1 MSTLKITGMT
11 CDSCAVHVKDA
22 LEKVP
27 GVQSA
32 DVSYAKGSAKLA
44 IEVGT
49 SPDALTAAV
58 AGLGYRATLADAPS
72 VSTPGGLLDKMRDL
86 LGRNDKTG
94 SSGAL
99 HIAVIGSGG
108 AAMAAALKAVEQGA
122 RVTLIERGTI
132 GGTCV
137 NVGCVP
143 SKIMIRAAHI
153 AHLRRESP
161 FDGGIAATTP
171 TIQRTALL
179 AQQQAR
185 VDELRHAKYEGI
197 LEGNPAITV
206 LHGSARFKDNRNL
219 IVQLNDGG
227 ERVVAFDR
235 CLIATGA
242 SPAVPPIPGLKDTPY
257 WTSTE
262 ALVSETI
269 PKRLAVIGSSVVALE
284 LAQAFARLG
293 AKVTILAR
301 STLFFRE
308 DPAIGE
314 AVTAAFRME
323 GIEVREHTQ
332 ASQVAY
338 INGEGDGE
346 FVLTTAHGELR
357 ADKLL
362 VATGRAPNTRKLALD
377 ATGVTL
383 TPQGAIVI
391 DPGMRTS
398 VEHIYA
404 AGDCT
409 DQPQFVYVAAAA
421 GTRAAINMT
430 GGDAALNLTA
440 MPAVVFTD
448 PQVATVGYSEAEA
461 HHDGIK
467 TDSRTLT
474 LDNVPRALANFD
486 TRGFIKLV
494 VEEGSGRL
502 IGVQAVAPEAG
513 ELIQTAALAIRN
525 GAGTGRPVV
534 PLPDDGR
541 RVEAR
546 GADLQQGCEAAF
558 LLRRVRTRRC
568 AMSAYT
574 VSQLAHNAGVSVHI
588 VRDYLVRG
596 LLRPVAC
603 TTGGYGVFDDA
614 ALQRLCFVRAAFEAG
629 IGLDALARL
638 CRALDAADGAQAAAQ
653 LAVLRQLVERRRAAL
668 AHLDAQLASMPAER
682 AHEEALP

>member
-1 MSTLKITGMT
+1 MTTLKITGMT
-11 CDSCAVHVKDA
+11 CDSCATHVKET

-32 DVSYAKGSAKLA
+32 DVSYTKGSAKLA
-44 IEVGT
+44 VEAGI

-58 AGLGYRATLADAPS
+58 AGLGYRATLADAP
-72 VSTPGGLLDKMRDL
+72 VPPVGGGLLGKMREW
-86 LGRNDKTG
+86 LGSGDKAG
-94 SSGAL
+94 GDGGGL

-122 RVTLIERGTI
+122 HVTLIERGTI

-161 FDGGIAATTP
+161 FDGGMPPTPP
-171 TIQRTALL
+171 TILRERLL

-197 LEGNPAITV
+197 LDDNPAISV
-206 LHGSARFKDNRNL
+206 LHGEARFKDAHSL
-219 IVQLNDGG
+219 TVQLNGGG
-227 ERVVAFDR
+227 ERVLAFDR

-262 ALVSETI
+262 ALVSDTI
-269 PKRLAVIGSSVVALE
+269 PERLAVIGSSVVALE

-293 AKVTILAR
+293 SKVTILAR

-314 AVTAAFRME
+314 AITAAFRAE
-323 GIEVREHTQ
+323 GIEVLEHTQ
-332 ASQVAY
+332 ASQVAH
-338 INGEGDGE
+338 EGGE

-362 VATGRAPNTRKLALD
+362 VATGRSPNTRSLALD
-377 ATGVTL
+377 AAGVAL
-383 TPQGAIVI
+383 NLQGAIVI
-391 DPGMRTS
+391 DVGMRTS
-398 VEHIYA
+398 TPDIYA

-430 GGDAALNLTA
+430 GGDAALNLAA

-461 HHDGIK
+461 QHDGIE

-494 VEEGSGRL
+494 IEEGSGRL

-513 ELIQTAALAIRN
+513 ELIQTAVLAIRN
-525 GAGTGRPVV
+525 RMTVQELADQLFPYLTM
-534 PLPDDGR
+534 
-541 RVEAR
+541 VE
-546 GADLQQGCEAAF
+546 
-558 LLRRVRTRRC
+558 
-568 AMSAYT
+568 
-574 VSQLAHNAGVSVHI
+574 
-588 VRDYLVRG
+588 G
-596 LLRPVAC
+596 LKL
-603 TTGGYGVFDDA
+603 
-614 ALQRLCFVRAAFEAG
+614 
-629 IGLDALARL
+629 
-638 CRALDAADGAQAAAQ
+638 AAQ
-653 LAVLRQLVERRRAAL
+653 TFNKDVKQLSCCAG
-668 AHLDAQLASMPAER
+668 
-682 AHEEALP
+682 

>member
-1 MSTLKITGMT
+1 MTTLKITGMT
-11 CDSCAVHVKDA
+11 CDSCATHVKEA

-32 DVSYAKGSAKLA
+32 DVSYTKGSAKLA
-44 IEVGT
+44 VEAGI

-58 AGLGYRATLADAPS
+58 AGLGYRATLADAP
-72 VSTPGGLLDKMRDL
+72 VPPVGGGLLGKMREW
-86 LGRNDKTG
+86 LGSGDKAG
-94 SSGAL
+94 GDGGGL

-122 RVTLIERGTI
+122 HVTLIERGTI

-161 FDGGIAATTP
+161 FDGGMPPTPP
-171 TIQRTALL
+171 TILRERLL

-197 LEGNPAITV
+197 LDDNPAISV
-206 LHGSARFKDNRNL
+206 LHGEARFKDAHSL
-219 IVQLNDGG
+219 TVQLNGGG
-227 ERVVAFDR
+227 ERVLAFDR

-262 ALVSETI
+262 ALVSDTI
-269 PKRLAVIGSSVVALE
+269 PERLAVIGSSVVALE

-293 AKVTILAR
+293 SKVTILAR

-314 AVTAAFRME
+314 AITAAFRAE
-323 GIEVREHTQ
+323 GIEVLEHTQ
-332 ASQVAY
+332 ASQVAH
-338 INGEGDGE
+338 EGGE

-362 VATGRAPNTRKLALD
+362 VATGRSPNTRSLALD
-377 ATGVTL
+377 AAGVAL
-383 TPQGAIVI
+383 NLQGAIVI
-391 DPGMRTS
+391 DVGMRTS
-398 VEHIYA
+398 TPDIYA

-430 GGDAALNLTA
+430 GGDATLNLTA

-461 HHDGIK
+461 HHDGIE
-467 TDSRTLT
+467 TDSRLLT

-494 VEEGSGRL
+494 VEVGSGRL
-502 IGVQAVAPEAG
+502 IGVQAVTPEAG

-525 GAGTGRPVV
+525 RMTVQELADQLFPYLTM
-534 PLPDDGR
+534 
-541 RVEAR
+541 VE
-546 GADLQQGCEAAF
+546 
-558 LLRRVRTRRC
+558 
-568 AMSAYT
+568 
-574 VSQLAHNAGVSVHI
+574 
-588 VRDYLVRG
+588 G
-596 LLRPVAC
+596 LKL
-603 TTGGYGVFDDA
+603 
-614 ALQRLCFVRAAFEAG
+614 
-629 IGLDALARL
+629 
-638 CRALDAADGAQAAAQ
+638 AAQ
-653 LAVLRQLVERRRAAL
+653 TFNKDVKQLSCCAG
-668 AHLDAQLASMPAER
+668 
-682 AHEEALP
+682 